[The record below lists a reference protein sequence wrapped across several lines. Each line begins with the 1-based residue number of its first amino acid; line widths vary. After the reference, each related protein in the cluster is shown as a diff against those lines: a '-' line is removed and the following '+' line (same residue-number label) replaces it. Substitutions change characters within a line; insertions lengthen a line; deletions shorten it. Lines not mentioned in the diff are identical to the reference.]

1 MTMNSETLTAK
12 KFRALM
18 RLIDD
23 DDPQVAAA
31 VERELRDG
39 GDEVVQLLENEKGNA
54 ESAVK
59 SRIENLIT
67 KICVDKLQKE
77 YDVLLD
83 YVSRRDFLL
92 ERGLFM
98 LAKPLY
104 HDIDFARVESVLN
117 ELANELRKRISNL
130 EDPYD
135 VVQHV
140 NDFFL
145 NELGFAGNSKDYY
158 NPDNSVIHRVL
169 ETRRGI
175 PISLGVIYLLVGRRI
190 NLPVFGVGA
199 PAHFLVKFVLEGK
212 EIYVDVFN
220 RGRIMSRKD
229 AEEFISGMG
238 FSFEPRFLKD
248 SSDLE
253 ILARTC
259 RNLARAFSAADEQ
272 PKANVLME
280 LSIELERFISS

>member
-1 MTMNSETLTAK
+1 MNSETLTAK